1 MSHAWHNGIQMD
13 SKISN
18 KFPIIHGQWAVQI
31 PDFSLIQVKQSKKTM
46 VITWNSL
53 KTWNSLPGFSFMN
66 FCPTHV
72 FLWHMEL
79 CLEDRVES
87 VCFSLWGS
95 LSVND
100 VFEVLKFLKW
110 EFTSEWPRQQN
121 IGHGPFLS
129 LKQQAKSSWLY
140 NFLAISIWNVFVKWI
155 IMIHLTF
162 FRSHL
167 FKFLFNDDQDNKI
180 NYAWRNGGFTGWH
193 FCSDRN

>member
-1 MSHAWHNGIQMD
+1 MVSELYKFQIFHWYRWNRLKRPWWSLETLWKLGIPCLGSHLWI
-13 SKISN
+13 
-18 KFPIIHGQWAVQI
+18 
-31 PDFSLIQVKQSKKTM
+31 
-46 VITWNSL
+46 
-53 KTWNSLPGFSFMN
+53 

-95 LSVND
+95 PSVND

-110 EFTSEWPRQQN
+110 EFMSEWPRQQN

-129 LKQQAKSSWLY
+129 RKQQAKSFWLY

-162 FRSHL
+162 LGPICS
-167 FKFLFNDDQDNKI
+167 N
-180 NYAWRNGGFTGWH
+180 
-193 FCSDRN
+193 FCSMMTKTTKCWPRSFSVTKATGKSFLIV